1 METIVEN
8 NKKISAPTLDLELPI
23 PISMQPSPPALRKVN
38 DPHDEIE
45 KRFGTWYKTK
55 WWR

>member
-23 PISMQPSPPALRKVN
+23 PISMSFCSRLLL
-38 DPHDEIE
+38 HLE
-45 KRFGTWYKTK
+45 KLMILMMK
-55 WWR
+55 